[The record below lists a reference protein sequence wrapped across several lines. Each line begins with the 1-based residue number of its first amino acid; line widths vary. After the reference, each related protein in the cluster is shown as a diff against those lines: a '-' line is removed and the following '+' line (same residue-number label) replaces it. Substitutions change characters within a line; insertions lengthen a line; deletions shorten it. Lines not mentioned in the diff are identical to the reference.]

1 MPEQTKPKQQYKVYT
16 LKLFNIML
24 SFRRKTKDTRK
35 PIPRRALLQGER
47 YQAMWFGYD
56 KLGFMSHFMTA
67 GAISKYME
75 QMYNKQ
81 SPENKKRFAR
91 YMERS
96 KRIKEKMVSKVKG
109 GIIPTV
115 KSDVLARNTSES
127 MVTNT
132 EYEKMEKMASKAVEN
147 GK

>member
-1 MPEQTKPKQQYKVYT
+1 MPEQTESKQKYKVYT

-56 KLGFMSHFMTA
+56 KLGFMAHFMTA
-67 GAISKYME
+67 NAISKYME

-81 SPENKKRFAR
+81 SPENRERFAR

-96 KRIKEKMVSKVKG
+96 KRIKEKLV
-109 GIIPTV
+109 
-115 KSDVLARNTSES
+115 
-127 MVTNT
+127 
-132 EYEKMEKMASKAVEN
+132 SKAVESETS
-147 GK
+147 K